1 MSEWIVIV
9 KKLAWKNFYFE
20 FCNALLSPLREVQ
33 VLAWGYLLF
42 ESRVGTWG
50 RGALVAQGLAGGGG
64 TGPAGRPRLPFP
76 IGSLGL
82 PIVGPYTHTIFTRYY
97 YFTTDNI
104 PFGQKTHR
112 TSRIHHEAVSL
123 CCKIALSSMELDQGG
138 CRCSNSHLRTDDRR
152 LASAA

>member
-1 MSEWIVIV
+1 MIRITCFYDPKMSLRPEQLVFTTNS
-9 KKLAWKNFYFE
+9 AWT
-20 FCNALLSPLREVQ
+20 S
-33 VLAWGYLLF
+33 AWQPGGV
-42 ESRVGTWG
+42 VGWP
-50 RGALVAQGLAGGGG
+50 GL
-64 TGPAGRPRLPFP
+64 PIL

-138 CRCSNSHLRTDDRR
+138 CRCRNSHLRMDDHR
-152 LASAA
+152 LASTAQSSSGVASPS